1 MLQLQELTNQRQ
13 YQRFQTKYHAC
24 AMMVNWSVKFDIIDI
39 SNNGLSF
46 LYLGKDKW
54 FNELTELNIAFG
66 DELFLKKIPIISIS
80 DFTFKNCFLPMR
92 RHSVMFHKLKSH
104 QQAQL
109 DHLIL
114 CCRKGHA

>member
-13 YQRFQTKYHAC
+13 YQRFQTKNHAC
-24 AMMVNWSVKFDIIDI
+24 AMMVDWSVKFDIIDI

-46 LYLGKDKW
+46 IYLGRDKW
-54 FNELTELNIAFG
+54 FNELSELNIAFG
-66 DELFLKKIPIISIS
+66 DELLLKKIPIISIS
-80 DFTFKNCFLPMR
+80 DFTFKNYFLPMR

-104 QQAQL
+104 QQVQL

-114 CCRKGHA
+114 CCRKGNA